1 MLTNQLRWLST
12 ECTLCLKLNENC
24 TFDTKTTFE
33 DDQTLNLCKPIWL
46 SITENDNRP
55 VRIYMQA
62 SSFSEVSPDVNG
74 EDKHIIIRFKDD
86 FEHLDIQDSITSIQD
101 SFLDPVLVFDG
112 TDGLTATMTPFF
124 FIQAYV
130 AMTAD
135 YTYLR
140 NYTWKQ
146 SFVFTV
152 EIEEP

>member
-1 MLTNQLRWLST
+1 M
-12 ECTLCLKLNENC
+12 CLKLNENC

-55 VRIYMQA
+55 ARIYMQA
-62 SSFSEVSPDVNG
+62 SSFSEVSPDANG
-74 EDKHIIIRFKDD
+74 EDRHIIIRFKDD
-86 FEHLDIQDSITSIQD
+86 FVYLDIQDSITSIQD

-130 AMTAD
+130 DITAD

-140 NYTWKQ
+140 DYTWKQ